1 MYDCDF
7 DVFVILSTFLNF
19 LYEPFAIFS
28 TKKKDTVEQKSN
40 GKMSSYLD
48 FLYEPFAIFFYK
60 KKDTVEQKSNGKMFD
75 ALEDNI
81 VNNAH

>member
-7 DVFVILSTFLNF
+7 DVFVILSTFLN
-19 LYEPFAIFS
+19 
-28 TKKKDTVEQKSN
+28 
-40 GKMSSYLD
+40 